1 MLRRLRYGNTNT
13 YYIDCPGGGL
23 LVDTDYA
30 GTLQGFFRAAKS
42 EGIDIRNIRYLLC
55 THYHPDHMGIAGDL
69 QKLGI
74 RLVIADVQKDS
85 VHFSDELFS
94 RERRLSFTPVNEDE
108 AVIISTAE
116 SRSFLAAIG
125 LEGEVVS
132 VKSHS
137 DDSICLV
144 LDSGECI
151 AGDLEP
157 LEYIGAYEDNQA
169 LRSDWKSI
177 MSFSPRKILFSHRP
191 DRDLEDDSL
200 TEFLATPD
208 PKS

>member
-1 MLRRLRYGNTNT
+1 M
-13 YYIDCPGGGL
+13 
-23 LVDTDYA
+23 DTDYA

-94 RERRLSFTPVNEDE
+94 RDRRLSFTPVNEEE
-108 AVIISTAE
+108 ALIISTAE
-116 SRSFLAAIG
+116 SRSFLAGIG
-125 LEGEVVS
+125 IEGEIVSVVS
-132 VKSHS
+132 HS
-137 DDSICLV
+137 RDSICLV

-157 LEYIGAYEDNQA
+157 FEYIGAYRDDHA
-169 LRSDWKSI
+169 LRSDWESI

-200 TEFLATPD
+200 TEFLAAPD

>member
-1 MLRRLRYGNTNT
+1 MFRRLRYGNTNT

-30 GTLQGFFRAAKS
+30 GTLQGFFRVAKS

-74 RLVIADVQKDS
+74 RLIVADIQKDS

-94 RERRLSFTPVNEDE
+94 RDNRLSFTPVNEKE
-108 AVIISTAE
+108 AIVISTAE
-116 SRSFLAAIG
+116 SRSFLCGIG
-125 LEGEVVS
+125 VEGEIVS
-132 VKSHS
+132 VGSHS
-137 DDSICLV
+137 SDSICLV

-157 LEYIGAYEDNQA
+157 FEYIGAYEDNKA
-169 LRSDWKSI
+169 LRSDWECI
-177 MSFSPRKILFSHRP
+177 MKFSPKKILFSHRP
-191 DRDLEDDSL
+191 DIELEDDLL
-200 TEFLATPD
+200 TEFLAAPD
-208 PKS
+208 LKC